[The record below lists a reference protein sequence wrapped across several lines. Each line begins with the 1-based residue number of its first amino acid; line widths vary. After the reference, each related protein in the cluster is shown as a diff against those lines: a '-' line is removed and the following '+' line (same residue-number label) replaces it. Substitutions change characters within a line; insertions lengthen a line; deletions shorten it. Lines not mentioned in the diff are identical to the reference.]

1 MWSVP
6 FFTLGRGLSDS
17 HSVLNNPASFKIT
30 FRNFPHLIGKPVG
43 KVDFLHYNLSR
54 FPSLNQNPPP
64 QNKIFW
70 KGWISPSP
78 KFWDLVA
85 TLVRPQ
91 FILMCQRKTYWHIR
105 DSYGNFIF
113 NSLRLID
120 TSCTLVKQTNENV
133 MVVGLKIMPCQHTC
147 WLSTSVLL

>member
-30 FRNFPHLIGKPVG
+30 LGISHTWLENRLG
-43 KVDFLHYNLSR
+43 KVTFYVSTYQD
-54 FPSLNQNPPP
+54 FPSLNQNILPE
-64 QNKIFW
+64 IFW

-78 KFWDLVA
+78 KSWDLVA

-91 FILMCQRKTYWHIR
+91 FILMCRRKTYWHIGDHFNGLR

-120 TSCTLVKQTNENV
+120 TSWALKFFKFSIPWWNKQMKT
-133 MVVGLKIMPCQHTC
+133 
-147 WLSTSVLL
+147 